1 MPFLKSKIDLRWGI
15 TEDIRVSSY
24 PTVTLLFE
32 TGIRRKSAEDLIC
45 DCHIK
50 NIFLAFIIF

>member
-1 MPFLKSKIDLRWGI
+1 MPFSLFDFRLGI
-15 TEDIRVSSY
+15 TDDIRVNSY
-24 PTVTLLFE
+24 LTVTLLLG
-32 TGIRRKSAEDLIC
+32 TGIRIKSVEDLIS